1 MKPCESY
8 LLSFQE
14 FLKEHNCSE
23 RTVET
28 YAYHA
33 GKFVQFLEKHYPRI
47 QSPDKVTRDIVADY
61 QHYLASYRDRT
72 GRPLSSR
79 TQILKLRILRSF
91 FGFLVSRDL
100 ILKNP
105 AASISLPRE
114 EQRLTRNILSEK
126 EVLEVLDA
134 LKGNDPASIRN
145 RAIVELFYGCG
156 LRTSELCQLRVHDVD
171 FQEQTVTILK
181 GKGGKARIVPIGQYA
196 AYYIQRYLDKGRM
209 YMLKGKREDPGFL
222 FLSQRG
228 RPFNK
233 TTINKCVMRPVARK
247 LGTKKYLSCY
257 TMRHSVATHLLA
269 NHVDI
274 TYIARLL
281 GHASLRTTQRYA
293 HVEIG
298 DLKKMHSQ
306 FHPREQISRK
316 ELV

>member
-1 MKPCESY
+1 MKTFESC
-8 LLSFQE
+8 LSSFQE
-14 FLKEHNCSE
+14 FLKENNRSE

-33 GKFVQFLEKHYPRI
+33 QKFLHFLERHYPRI
-47 QSPDKVTRDIVADY
+47 QSPDKVTREIERDY
-61 QHYLASYRDRT
+61 QQYLVAHRDRV

-79 TQILKLRILRSF
+79 TQILKLRVLRSF
-91 FGFLVSRDL
+91 FAFLVAQDL
-100 ILKNP
+100 MLKNP
-105 AASISLPRE
+105 AASVPLPRE
-114 EQRLTRNILSEK
+114 EQRLVRNILSEK
-126 EVLEVLDA
+126 EVLHVLEA
-134 LKGNDPASIRN
+134 LSGNDPGSIRN

-156 LRTSELCQLRVHDVD
+156 LRTTELCQLRIQDVD

-181 GKGGKARIVPIGQYA
+181 GKGGKPRVVPIDQYA
-196 AYYIQRYLDKGRM
+196 ALYLQRYLDKGRK
-209 YMLKGKREDPGFL
+209 YMLKGTREDTGFL

-228 RPFNK
+228 HPFNS

-274 TYIARLL
+274 TYIARLF
-281 GHASLRTTQRYA
+281 GHASLRTTQRYV

-306 FHPREQISRK
+306 YHPRERITRP
-316 ELV
+316 V